1 MEIKI
6 EVGDERFRDVLE
18 KELAAFTK
26 EELHE
31 VCRKALIQQMAD
43 PAVFQDLFID
53 KSQGYHYDRYCAR
66 DVLKEAAKS
75 ISFDDTFRELQDGIT
90 SYIKE
95 HHLEILHKVA
105 INMFVEGLSSNIFQ
119 SDSFRR
125 ELSLALASRANN
137 G

>member
-6 EVGDERFRDVLE
+6 EVGEEKFRDVLE

-31 VCRKALIQQMAD
+31 ICRKALIQQMAD
-43 PAVFQDLFID
+43 PAVFQGLFVGKD
-53 KSQGYHYDRYCAR
+53 EWRYYSAN
-66 DVLKEAAKS
+66 DVLKDAART
-75 ISFDDTFRELQDGIT
+75 INFDDTFKELQDGIT

-105 INMFVEGLSSNIFQ
+105 VDMFIEGLSSNVF
-119 SDSFRR
+119 DNNHFRSALR
-125 ELSLALASRANN
+125 EELSRRH
-137 G
+137 